1 MEPATTLPDREI
13 YLGAVRTRPPKLLIK
28 RQPAHQIF
36 LSNLFEFF
44 RSPRGE
50 AIRITPRAGIF
61 WPDVFVVSKP
71 RWETFLVSLLLHGA
85 VIAMLWTGT
94 RLSPQPTM
102 LVEPEAQ
109 SPTHDIIFYQKSEYL
124 PPLDTGG
131 HNHLVATEK
140 SEPAYAPQAILSVPP
155 EADNHTQTIV
165 APPQLRLKQ
174 ELALPN
180 MVAWSPAQVAVPLA
194 ATSRLPEFRVPALP
208 APVVAPAPEVTT
220 RPLRAMRVPGS
231 EAVAP
236 APDLSAVAS
245 ARSGEITIGHV
256 DVVAP
261 APKLPMAEQTSAGGS
276 SRAMRLGQA
285 TVVPPSPTMSGRET
299 VSNSAQGIGQATV
312 VPPSPAMSGGETV
325 SNSAGRIVALGIH
338 PTAPNVPVASPAGN
352 RRGTFS
358 ANSDGKTGASGTP
371 GGIAVDGKGAG
382 VGPGIKGLPAGLLV
396 GAKPAGGSTSGLD
409 SNSAPVNSA
418 KAVPAPDIPAAS
430 YPRGMGGEVTNS
442 NASDLEKKVFGGR
455 KIYSMTVNIPNLNSA
470 SGSWVIHFAELNP
483 GTNSLENRTEL
494 APPIAT
500 VTVDPGYPSELMRHN
515 VAGTVA
521 LYAIIRRDGTIGEV
535 QVLHGVDDRL
545 DEFARAALARW
556 RFNPASKDGQGVD
569 VEAVVMVPFR
579 PVRSKF

>member
-13 YLGAVRTRPPKLLIK
+13 YLVPGRTRPPKLLIK
-28 RQPAHQIF
+28 RQPAYQIF
-36 LSNLFEFF
+36 LSNLLEFF
-44 RSPRGE
+44 RPQRAE
-50 AIRITPRAGIF
+50 AIRIASRTGVF
-61 WPDVFVVSKP
+61 WPDVFVVSKLP
-71 RWETFLVSLLLHGA
+71 WEKFLLSLLLHA
-85 VIAMLWTGT
+85 LVIAMLWTGT

-102 LVEPEAQ
+102 LVEPEEQ
-109 SPTHDIIFYQKSEYL
+109 PLTHDIIVYQKSEYL

-131 HNHLVATEK
+131 HNHPVATEK

-174 ELALPN
+174 EVELPN
-180 MVAWSPAQVAVPLA
+180 MVAWSPAQAPVPLA
-194 ATSRLPEFRVPALP
+194 ATSRLPESRLPVLP
-208 APVVAPAPEVTT
+208 APVVAPAPEVTA
-220 RPLRAMRVPGS
+220 RSLRSMRSPGS
-231 EAVAP
+231 EVVAP
-236 APDLSAVAS
+236 APDLSAASS
-245 ARSGEITIGHV
+245 ARSGEITIGHM
-256 DVVAP
+256 DAVAP
-261 APKLPMAEQTSAGGS
+261 APKLPMDEQQSAGTS
-276 SRAMRLGQA
+276 NRAMGLGQA
-285 TVVPPSPTMSGRET
+285 TVV
-299 VSNSAQGIGQATV
+299 A
-312 VPPSPAMSGGETV
+312 PSPAMTGRESV
-325 SNSAGRIVALGIH
+325 SNSAGRMVALGIH
-338 PTAPNVPVASPAGN
+338 PTAPNGPVAPPAGN
-352 RRGTFS
+352 RRGSFS
-358 ANSDGKTGASGTP
+358 ANPQGKGGASGAP
-371 GGIAVDGKGAG
+371 GGVAPDRTSAGAG
-382 VGPGIKGLPAGLLV
+382 AGAGQAIKGLPAGLVV
-396 GAKPAGGSTSGLD
+396 GARPAPGGSTPGAG
-409 SNSAPVNSA
+409 SNAAPVNSA
-418 KAVPAPDIPAAS
+418 KAAAAPNIPAAS

-483 GTNSLENRTEL
+483 GANSRENRGEL
-494 APPIAT
+494 AAPVAT

-556 RFNPASKDGQGVD
+556 RFNPASKNGQGVD